1 MRPNRIQ
8 YLSAAVLVA
17 IGLAGASVAASASS
31 PGEASNSP
39 PPVEQVAQALAGP
52 GVRSVIVFV
61 SDRGKEHAATAGTSR
76 PSADQ
81 RFRIGSV
88 TKTFTATIVLQLVE
102 EGKLRL
108 ESTLEDH
115 VPGVV
120 PRGDEI
126 TVRQLLAHRS
136 GLANVTAFPAWMKQ
150 AERSSSTRPLGTL
163 RFAGS
168 HPLEFDPGSEYR
180 YSNTNYIALGLVI
193 EKASG
198 HTYAQELERRILKP
212 LGLDR
217 TELPKTWRLP
227 DHDDAGYNPNLP
239 WAAGAIVSNAQDISR
254 FYAALLSGRVL
265 SRASLATMKGPPVA
279 AGGGVATGLGIFPF
293 PSPCGRTWGHQGFI
307 VDYATSVSASAK
319 GDRVAVVSVRGQSRP
334 PDMIALL
341 CGKSAAPRYVEPA
354 TVRAPSWSPDGRRIV
369 FLSRRDGDKEL
380 YIVNAD
386 GSGQRRL
393 TRDAMYLT
401 IPAWSP
407 DGRKIVFEGRPCC
420 GVYVVNAD
428 GSGQRRLARNGHAPA
443 WSPDGRRI
451 AFFSD
456 NKIYLM
462 NADGSE
468 HRALTRRQAEPR
480 DLVWSPDGRK
490 FAFLQKRGCGPG
502 CYDIYVVNSDGSGL
516 RNLTAK
522 LASLGPVFGPHDPA
536 WSPDGKKIAFVRLN
550 ASLGDPIYVVNADGG
565 GLRNLTPKPVGASAA
580 PAWSPD
586 GRKLTFV
593 SYRNGNSEVYVMNA
607 NGSGQRSLT
616 RNPAF
621 DGDPAWSPDGRKIAF
636 VSHRDDSYGVYVM
649 NADGSGQ
656 RKLAQRSP

>member
-17 IGLAGASVAASASS
+17 IGLAGASGAASAPS

-61 SDRGKEHAATAGTSR
+61 SDRGKEHAATAGTSQ

-126 TVRQLLAHRS
+126 TVRQLLEHRS
-136 GLANVTAFPAWMKQ
+136 GLANVTAFPAWLKQ

-168 HPLEFDPGSEYR
+168 HPLEFDPGSRYR

-193 EKASG
+193 EKVSG
-198 HTYAQELERRILKP
+198 HTYARELERRILKP

-227 DHDDAGYNPNLP
+227 DLDDAGYNPNLP

-293 PSPCGRTWGHQGFI
+293 DSPCGRAWGHQGFI
-307 VDYATSVSASAK
+307 VDYATSVNASAE

-334 PDMIALL
+334 RRTWLR
-341 CGKSAAPRYVEPA
+341 CSAGSPRPPA
-354 TVRAPSWSPDGRRIV
+354 TSSRNRA
-369 FLSRRDGDKEL
+369 
-380 YIVNAD
+380 
-386 GSGQRRL
+386 
-393 TRDAMYLT
+393 
-401 IPAWSP
+401 
-407 DGRKIVFEGRPCC
+407 RP
-420 GVYVVNAD
+420 
-428 GSGQRRLARNGHAPA
+428 
-443 WSPDGRRI
+443 I
-451 AFFSD
+451 
-456 NKIYLM
+456 
-462 NADGSE
+462 
-468 HRALTRRQAEPR
+468 
-480 DLVWSPDGRK
+480 LV
-490 FAFLQKRGCGPG
+490 A
-502 CYDIYVVNSDGSGL
+502 
-516 RNLTAK
+516 
-522 LASLGPVFGPHDPA
+522 
-536 WSPDGKKIAFVRLN
+536 
-550 ASLGDPIYVVNADGG
+550 
-565 GLRNLTPKPVGASAA
+565 
-580 PAWSPD
+580 
-586 GRKLTFV
+586 
-593 SYRNGNSEVYVMNA
+593 
-607 NGSGQRSLT
+607 
-616 RNPAF
+616 
-621 DGDPAWSPDGRKIAF
+621 
-636 VSHRDDSYGVYVM
+636 
-649 NADGSGQ
+649 
-656 RKLAQRSP
+656 